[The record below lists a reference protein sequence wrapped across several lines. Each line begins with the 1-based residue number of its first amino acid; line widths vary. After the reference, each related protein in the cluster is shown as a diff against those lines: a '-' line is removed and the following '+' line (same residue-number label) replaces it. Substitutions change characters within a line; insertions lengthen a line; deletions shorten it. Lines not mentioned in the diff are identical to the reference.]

1 MHLNSPSEST
11 HMPTVTIR
19 VIGSYLSPYVRKV
32 LACLEIKG
40 IAYEI
45 DPIVPFFGNDEF
57 ARLSPLRRIPVLI
70 DGGTALSDSTVICE
84 YLNEK
89 YPQISL
95 LPESPEARSRA
106 RWFEEYAD
114 SRLGEVFVWH
124 FFNQLVIK
132 KFVWGAAPD
141 HTVLEKAQRE
151 EIPQILDYLEGVLPE
166 VGFLFASL
174 SIADI
179 ALASFFRNA
188 AFVRFEVDATRWP
201 RTAGYVSRV
210 LATDGFMRIR
220 QYEELCIRTAL
231 PEHRSALLAAGAPI
245 AGTTL
250 GTDTPRPGFF
260 TV

>member
-1 MHLNSPSEST
+1 
-11 HMPTVTIR
+11 MPTVTIR

-70 DGGTALSDSTVICE
+70 DGGTALSYSTVICE

-114 SRLGEVFVWH
+114 SRLGEV
-124 FFNQLVIK
+124 
-132 KFVWGAAPD
+132 FVWGAAPD